1 MKNRKKLPYS
11 TIRKATLIVLALCF
25 AITLGV
31 TFHIINNNSLT
42 SKQRTI
48 TPECDHVRFP
58 SAPINPSYKLEDRND
73 IHLLHAQRN
82 GVVPP
87 FKTDSCFN
95 AQIAGLVRKSRLVK
109 ITENRF
115 YQLKS
120 LSYSQPYLIPEAVD
134 MLNEIGARFQ
144 ARLKEKK
151 QKNFKFRI
159 TSLMRTVEMQ
169 SKLCHHNRNATKSQ
183 TAHLFGTTVDISYKD
198 FYNTDKDSIQSSYE
212 AVQALTQ
219 TLIAMRMECKFLA
232 VRECKQSCFHITV
245 VVCRPNG
252 NAEQIINPEISVP
265 M

>member
-1 MKNRKKLPYS
+1 MKNKNKRSRSKIFIFTLTGIGLGFLMILGFTVQISNKKTVNTNKRVP
-11 TIRKATLIVLALCF
+11 TA
-25 AITLGV
+25 
-31 TFHIINNNSLT
+31 
-42 SKQRTI
+42 
-48 TPECDHVRFP
+48 ECDHIRFP
-58 SAPINPSYKLEDRND
+58 SAPISPSNELCDRNE

-87 FKTDSCFN
+87 FKTDSSFN
-95 AQIAGLVRKSRLVK
+95 AQIVQLVRKSRLVK
-109 ITENRF
+109 VTENNF

-120 LSYSQPYLIPEAVD
+120 LTYSQPYLIPEAVD
-134 MLNEIGARFQ
+134 MLNEIGVRFQ
-144 ARLKEKK
+144 ARLKEKHYK
-151 QKNFKFRI
+151 HFRFRI

-198 FYNTDKDSIQSSYE
+198 FYNIDKDTIESSYE

-232 VRECKQSCFHITV
+232 VRERKQSCFHITV

-252 NAEQIINPEISVP
+252 KKRTS
-265 M
+265 

>member
-134 MLNEIGARFQ
+134 MLNEIGVVPEITA
-144 ARLKEKK
+144 AIALSELK
-151 QKNFKFRI
+151 NPTTI
-159 TSLMRTVEMQ
+159 TSENVDDVFGNLFGEDAADYGGR
-169 SKLCHHNRNATKSQ
+169 STKSKK
-183 TAHLFGTTVDISYKD
+183 SK
-198 FYNTDKDSIQSSYE
+198 KSKK
-212 AVQALTQ
+212 
-219 TLIAMRMECKFLA
+219 CKKS
-232 VRECKQSCFHITV
+232 RKSKKSRKT
-245 VVCRPNG
+245 RR
-252 NAEQIINPEISVP
+252 
-265 M
+265 